1 MALKNIDKFLEFS
14 ESLKLV
20 RNDYLENDGKK
31 IIENIYTDLLPNNG
45 VISKVVLPRT
55 TVLVGRKG
63 TGKSTIFQK
72 AQIELDKN
80 KKYLTIYID
89 VKSLYDNSSPKLPKE
104 IESLPDSKELI
115 KYLIYSNFVKEII
128 LKTKEKLREQ
138 VEKNYII
145 NVLNLTEIV
154 LMDVYSELDNIERDI
169 ENVFKNLN
177 ATLVTSF
184 KNSQNNQNENK
195 LGFDLDGGVD
205 KGVSGK
211 LNLSDITSTSVKKEF
226 DNTLVTYLDLKKCFI
241 DNIVKIRD
249 ILKIKNLFILLDD
262 YSEIDKYAQVLF
274 MDWFIA
280 PVNNLSEDFVKFKI
294 ATYPKRF
301 YYGKL
306 DNSKIDEIS
315 LDFFDAFYSI
325 EKKSSTID
333 ISRMEHLALDYTERL
348 LNNRFVVYFPNN
360 NWEDL
365 FEMAPKELYEI
376 LFLSSMNTPRKM
388 GFILSYCYESC
399 LIHDTKISKSAIE
412 NASLRYYTDVVEKYF
427 LVNEFICKPF
437 DDKIS
442 NEHQYEL
449 LDIIVER
456 QVHNKKY
463 ISQRQPKDTGHFYIT
478 NEIAYLLDNLELN
491 GFISTY
497 NKVKDD
503 NNIFSTV
510 YCLDFGLCK
519 KYELIFG
526 RPGIAKTNSHTLPAL
541 FNFNNLIIDYF
552 NSTQVIRCEN
562 GHEFPYKQI
571 NEFKLFNMNCPT
583 CMQSRLFSICE
594 VEMKFTELK
603 EKFIEQEENEK
614 LKITFPEYMIL
625 NFLKVSQNSISFQ
638 RLSASQDISILTIAN
653 TIEKLTKKGW
663 TEMDVSASQALKK
676 DLVKIT
682 AKGVRITERI
692 DKLIN
697 HITSETEKSIQNRN
711 ISKPRQK

>member
-1 MALKNIDKFLEFS
+1 MKLNNIDKFLEFS

-45 VISKVVLPRT
+45 VINKVILPRT

-89 VKSLYDNSSPKLPKE
+89 VKSLYDNSSPKLPQE
-104 IESLPDSKELI
+104 IESLPDSEELI

-128 LKTKEKLREQ
+128 LKTKDKLRKR

-145 NVLNLTEIV
+145 NILNLSEIV
-154 LMDVYSELDNIERDI
+154 LDDVYLELDKIEEDI
-169 ENVFKNLN
+169 EKVFKNLN
-177 ATLVTSF
+177 ATLITSF
-184 KNSQNNQNENK
+184 KNSLSKQNEVRS
-195 LGFDLDGGVD
+195 GVEFDTGMD
-205 KGVSGK
+205 KG
-211 LNLSDITSTSVKKEF
+211 LSIKANFGDSNSNTVKKEF

-249 ILKIKNLFILLDD
+249 ILKIRNLFILLDD
-262 YSEIDKYAQVLF
+262 YSEIDKYAQTLF

-280 PVNNLSEDFVKFKI
+280 PVNNLSDDFVKFKI

-306 DNSKIDEIS
+306 DNGKIDEIS

-325 EKKSSTID
+325 EKKSNTID

-348 LNNRFVVYFPNN
+348 LNNRFEVYFPNN
-360 NWEDL
+360 NWESL
-365 FEMAPKELYEI
+365 FEMNPKELYEI

-399 LIHDTKISKSAIE
+399 LIHSTKISKSAIE
-412 NASLRYYTDVVEKYF
+412 NASLRYYTDVIEKYF

-456 QVHNKKY
+456 QVQNKKY
-463 ISQRQPKDTGHFYIT
+463 ISKRQAKDTSHFYIT

-519 KYELIFG
+519 KYELLFG

-552 NSTQVIRCEN
+552 NSTQVIRCVC
-562 GHEFPYKQI
+562 GHEFPYKQL
-571 NEFKLFNMNCPT
+571 NEFKLYNMNCPT
-583 CMQSRLFSICE
+583 CMQERIFSSCE
-594 VEMKFTELK
+594 VKMKFTELK

-614 LKITFPEYMIL
+614 FKITFHEYMIL

-638 RLSASQDISILTIAN
+638 RLSASQDISILTVAT

-663 TEMDVSASQALKK
+663 TDMDVSTGQALNK

-682 AKGVRITERI
+682 AKGVRITEKIDRQLSRI
-692 DKLIN
+692 KL
-697 HITSETEKSIQNRN
+697 ETEKSAHSRELSAKKQ
-711 ISKPRQK
+711 